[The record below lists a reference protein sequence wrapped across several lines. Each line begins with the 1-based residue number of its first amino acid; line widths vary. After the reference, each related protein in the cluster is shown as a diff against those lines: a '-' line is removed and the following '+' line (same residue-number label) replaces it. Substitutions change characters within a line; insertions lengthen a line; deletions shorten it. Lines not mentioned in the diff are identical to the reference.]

1 MLCVWNKE
9 WCLAQRGNL
18 SLPGVSLAV
27 RNGCPLASET
37 MGFKRYW
44 SGVFWHRYWPSF
56 DGITFYPEV
65 RYRGIRVYPQWW
77 HPSSAEPLVHCWMQG
92 IGDAVDPGRDRIEQ
106 SLDAQRRGDFAL
118 WASICEELK
127 QKSQAM
133 RAQLVSEG
141 WKDKHIDG
149 LEKYCHVDDLEKIE
163 GPPPVGEF

>member
-1 MLCVWNKE
+1 LTV
-9 WCLAQRGNL
+9 LAKWQENWYLAGRSGTWSESKL
-18 SLPGVSLAV
+18 FSMKVGMKMPGSH
-27 RNGCPLASET
+27 
-37 MGFKRYW
+37 GFSPSNNYLHR
-44 SGVFWHRYWPSF
+44 VFESTN
-56 DGITFYPEV
+56 GITFYPEV

-77 HPSSAEPLVHCWMQG
+77 HPSSAEPLVQCWMQG